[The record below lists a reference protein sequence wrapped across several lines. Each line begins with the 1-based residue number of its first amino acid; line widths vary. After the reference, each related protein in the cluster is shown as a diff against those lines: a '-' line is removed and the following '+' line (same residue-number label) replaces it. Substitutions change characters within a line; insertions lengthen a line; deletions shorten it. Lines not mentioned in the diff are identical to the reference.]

1 MKRLFASRL
10 PNGLPPA
17 AVFGGLLLLI
27 LSGPSCKKYL
37 NVVPPATASLQSAF
51 NNSNSALNFFYSLY
65 SYIPRLDN
73 VGAAPD
79 IETTDEVCIPNW
91 NNHTA
96 KSYIR
101 GQLNS
106 SAPFWNFWG
115 EAGGNPGACLFDG
128 IRQCYVF
135 LDNIGQTPNIDPQ
148 DLQRMKGETLF
159 LIGYFHF
166 CLLREYGPIVTVPGE
181 TSLTATGATYYP
193 SRQPYD
199 SCVTFITNLLDKAAA
214 LLPAT
219 VSSTELGRATSVV
232 CKSIKA
238 RMLLYAA
245 SPLFNGNSDFYSGFR
260 NHDGK
265 QLINLTYDAN
275 KWKLAS
281 DACLDAIQSAQS
293 AGVQLYT
300 SSITTSDPFQ
310 RAVNNYRYT
319 MVDPWNTELIWGYTD
334 PQGDAID
341 LFHLTTPRIQGK
353 TYNGE
358 CPTLKMVESY
368 YTANGL
374 PIDVDPSYDY
384 AHRYTINGTTIKLHQ
399 NREPRFYASIGY
411 DRGNYAIN
419 STNIQLLMRSGETH
433 GWSASQNDFSPG
445 GYLQQ
450 KGVHP
455 ASVLTT
461 AAQTPVKYPWPIIR
475 LGELY
480 LDYAEAL
487 NEFYGVNQQSTVIQ
501 YLDPIRTR
509 SGIPGLLTS
518 WAMVGKTSFTQ
529 DEMRNI
535 IRTERTI
542 ELAFEGHRFWDIRR
556 WKMGDGVFN
565 IPVYG
570 MNIKG
575 TTAATFY
582 QPTLVEPRIF
592 NTPSYYLMPISV
604 ADLGTNANLV
614 QNPGW

>member
-1 MKRLFASRL
+1 MKRLAILLLFGILA
-10 PNGLPPA
+10 
-17 AVFGGLLLLI
+17 GGL
-27 LSGPSCKKYL
+27 SSCKKYL
-37 NVVPPATASLQSAF
+37 NVVPPATATLESAF

-73 VGAAPD
+73 IGATPD

-106 SAPFWNFWG
+106 SGPFYNYWG
-115 EAGGNPGACLFDG
+115 TAGGNPGAGMFDG

-135 LDNIGQTPNIDPQ
+135 LDNIDKTPNIAVA
-148 DLQRMKGETLF
+148 DLQRMKGEAIF

-166 CLLREYGPIVTVPGE
+166 ILLREYGPIVTVPGE
-181 TSLTATGATYYP
+181 IDLDATGATYYP

-199 SCVTFITNLLDKAAA
+199 SCVHFITNLFDKAADM
-214 LLPAT
+214 LPPT
-219 VSSTELGRATSVV
+219 VGSTDLGRVTSVI
-232 CKSIKA
+232 CKAIKA

-245 SPLFNGNSDFYSGFR
+245 SPLFNGNAEFYSNFK

-275 KWKLAS
+275 KWKLAA
-281 DACLDAIQSAQS
+281 DAALDAIQTAQA
-293 AGVQLYT
+293 AGAQLYT
-300 SSITTSDPFQ
+300 STIVTSDPFQ
-310 RAVNNYRYT
+310 KAVNNYRYE
-319 MVDPWNTELIWGYTD
+319 MVDPWNSELLWGYTD
-334 PQGDAID
+334 PQGNPID

-358 CPTLKMVESY
+358 CPTLRMVEAY
-368 YTANGL
+368 YTKNGL
-374 PIDVDPSYDY
+374 PIDVDPTYDY
-384 AHRYTINGTTIKLHQ
+384 SNRYQLSGTTIKLHQ

-411 DRGNYAIN
+411 DRGNYAVN
-419 STNIQLLMRSGETH
+419 NTNIQLLMRANETH

-461 AAQTPVKYPWPIIR
+461 SAQTQVKYPWPIIR

-487 NEFYGVNQQSTVIQ
+487 NEFSGEAAQSAVIQ
-501 YLDPIRTR
+501 YLDAIRTR
-509 SGIPGLLTS
+509 SGIPGVMAS
-518 WAMVGKTSFTQ
+518 WALVGKSSFTK
-529 DEMRNI
+529 DEMRTLI
-535 IRTERTI
+535 QRERMI

-556 WKMGDGVFN
+556 WKQGDGTFN
-565 IPVYG
+565 VPVYG

-575 TTAATFY
+575 TTATDFY
-582 QPTLVEPRIF
+582 QPTLVEQRIF
-592 NTPSYYLMPISV
+592 NTPSYYLMPIAVS
-604 ADLGTNANLV
+604 DLGINANLV